1 MIGSKTIHEMTVG
14 EREEIL
20 TAVADTLEVSAMEAA
35 LEGRR
40 SFAETS
46 QNMAMAIRWSTE
58 DLATGDLEAA
68 SAMLEQA
75 MGMISVFRQDHP
87 YPMQSF
93 SIH

>member
-20 TAVADTLEVSAMEAA
+20 IAVADTLEMSAREAN
-35 LEGRR
+35 LEGQR

-46 QNMAMAIRWSTE
+46 QNMALAIRGSTE
-58 DLATGDLEAA
+58 ELATEELEAA
-68 SAMLEQA
+68 SAVLEQA
-75 MGMISVFRQDHP
+75 MGMISVFRKDHP
-87 YPMQSF
+87 YPLQSF

>member
-20 TAVADTLEVSAMEAA
+20 IAVANTLEVSAMEAA
-35 LEGRR
+35 LEGQS

-46 QNMAMAIRWSTE
+46 KNMAMAIRWSTE
-58 DLATGDLEAA
+58 ELSTEDLEAA
-68 SAMLEQA
+68 SAVLEQA
-75 MGMISVFRQDHP
+75 MDMISLFRKDHP
-87 YPMQSF
+87 YPVQSF